1 VDVVKERRQENEIR
15 DCMIL
20 RDHVIRMIHPLD
32 PCTDLKTVPK
42 VLRNVIH
49 PHSRSAERKFA
60 EAAPE
65 TIWVR
70 REFILSFRPFIWR
83 LETSFRII
91 VGGGQMHVLYMLL
104 KKILAVEGTRS
115 LMLGQ
120 ADLDVV
126 LVEMIH
132 VIDSIG
138 AEYALHTWP

>member
-1 VDVVKERRQENEIR
+1 MIR
-15 DCMIL
+15 
-20 RDHVIRMIHPLD
+20 PLD

-49 PHSRSAERKFA
+49 PHSGSVERAFA

-70 REFILSFRPFIWR
+70 REFVLRFRPSIWR

-91 VGGGQMHVLYMLL
+91 VGGGQVHVLYMLL

-120 ADLDVV
+120 ADLNVV
-126 LVEMIH
+126 LVEMIQ
-132 VIDSIG
+132 VMDSIG